1 MKRFS
6 ERGWDERERERI
18 KINRKVLKMK
28 HQNYKEIKV
37 KEEKAKE
44 ERQKEFSRK

>member
-1 MKRFS
+1 M
-6 ERGWDERERERI
+6 RERI

-44 ERQKEFSRK
+44 EREKEFSRK